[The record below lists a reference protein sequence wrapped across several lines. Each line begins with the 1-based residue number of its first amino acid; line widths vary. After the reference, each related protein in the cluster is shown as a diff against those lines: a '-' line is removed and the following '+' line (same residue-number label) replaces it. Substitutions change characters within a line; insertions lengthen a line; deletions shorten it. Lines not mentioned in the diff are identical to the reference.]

1 MDESS
6 ERIHLTTFGAIGV
19 FALAAAF
26 TGLFVGLAVVGLA
39 WAGGAAKVWL
49 WGVVSWTLC
58 QAAAWL
64 WLLSR
69 WASLIIPLERLT
81 GWDLNRD
88 GQIGEALPP
97 PFVKIIL
104 DQPLPGGN
112 DHSIIAN
119 VPCVQSKLIELA
131 SGIMRGE
138 PLSEEAWCGS
148 GKPFSKDEFKAVRA
162 ELVKRKMLA
171 WRNPSAPAQGL
182 IVTMAGLAAFRY
194 FSSLSSSP
202 LPQLENRGKRER

>member
-1 MDESS
+1 MDDAS
-6 ERIHLTTFGAIGV
+6 ERIHLTTIGAIGV
-19 FALAAAF
+19 FAAAAAL
-26 TGLFVGLAVVGLA
+26 TGLFI
-39 WAGGAAKVWL
+39 GAAIGVLAFSAGAVKPWL
-49 WGVVSWTLC
+49 WALTSWALT

-81 GWDLNRD
+81 GWDINRD
-88 GQIGEALPP
+88 GQVGEPLPP
-97 PFVKIIL
+97 PLVKIIL
-104 DQPLPGGN
+104 DTPGKGGN
-112 DHSIIAN
+112 DSSIIAN
-119 VPCVQSKLIELA
+119 VPTSQEKLIELA

-138 PLSEEAWCGS
+138 PLSEEAGCGS
-148 GKPFSKDEFKAVRA
+148 GRPFSKDEFKAVRA

-202 LPQLENRGKRER
+202 LPRLDDVRSRER